1 MRGPLGSK
9 TSTTYE
15 QKITRHHLI
24 SIAFVGAMACAPP
37 TRGPSGEARP
47 ALDSLIPALLD
58 SAGVPGLALAIV
70 SRGRIV
76 WAQGFGSRRQGEAE
90 GIDTATVFEAA
101 SLGKPVFTYAVMKL
115 VDQGRFDLDRP
126 LVSYQPLPD
135 LSQDPR
141 YQRIT
146 ARMVLSH
153 TSGLPNEVRPGEH
166 LSLQFDPGTRFG
178 YSGAGFAYLQRV
190 VEGVVRMPLDRFMR
204 RMVFEPL
211 HMTRS
216 AYRWERRF
224 AGNFAIGH
232 DDYGSP
238 RAPTQPSTANAAA
251 SLHTTAAD
259 YARFLLAML
268 DTTGVRTRSPRSM
281 LAQETGVT
289 TEIFWGLGW
298 ALQETDSGR
307 VFWHWGDNSN
317 SGYTSYVQGDPVRG
331 TGFVFFTNSTSGLSL
346 ADAMI
351 RHLTEMQ
358 EPAVAFMNHEQFD
371 APTRRV
377 RLSLETRIR
386 TLGIAAGLS
395 YLDSIMPSFPEGL
408 PEDVLNR
415 LGYRLLAVGQVRA
428 AVVIFRK
435 NVEAYPNSA
444 NAYDS
449 LGEAYAV
456 AGDTS
461 SAIANYRHSLALDP
475 RNSTAVRMLARF
487 GVNP

>member
-1 MRGPLGSK
+1 M
-9 TSTTYE
+9 
-15 QKITRHHLI
+15 
-24 SIAFVGAMACAPP
+24 GAMACAAPSP
-37 TRGPSGEARP
+37 ASSGEARP

-58 SAGVPGLALAIV
+58 SAGVPGLALAIA

-76 WAQGFGSRRQGEAE
+76 WAQGFGSRRQASAE
-90 GIDTATVFEAA
+90 PIDTSTVFEAA
-101 SLGKPVFTYAVMKL
+101 SLGKPVFAYAVMKL
-115 VDQGRFDLDRP
+115 ADEGCFDLDRP
-126 LVSYQPLPD
+126 LASYQPLPA
-135 LSQDPR
+135 LSQDSG

-146 ARMVLSH
+146 GRMVLSH
-153 TSGLPNEVRPGEH
+153 TSGLPNELRPGEH
-166 LSLQFDPGTRFG
+166 LSLQFEPGTRFG
-178 YSGAGFAYLQRV
+178 YSGVGFGYLQQV
-190 VEGVVRMPLDRFMR
+190 VEGVVRMPLDSFMR
-204 RMVFEPL
+204 RMVFDPL

-238 RAPTQPSTANAAA
+238 RPPTQPTTANTAA

-259 YARFLLAML
+259 YGRFLLAML
-268 DTTGVRTRSPRSM
+268 DTSGVRTRSSRSM
-281 LAQETGVT
+281 LAQETSVT
-289 TEIFWGLGW
+289 TGISWGLGW

-331 TGFVFFTNSTSGLSL
+331 TGFVFFTNSTAGLSL
-346 ADAMI
+346 AEAMI
-351 RHLTEMQ
+351 RHLTGQQ
-358 EPAVAFMNHEQFD
+358 EPAVAFMHHEQFD

-377 RLSLETRIR
+377 RRSLETRIR

-408 PEDVLNR
+408 PEDLLNR
-415 LGYRLLAVGQVRA
+415 LGYRLLAVGQDSA
-428 AVVIFRK
+428 AVIIFRK

-444 NAYDS
+444 NVYDS
-449 LGEAYAV
+449 LGEAYAI

-461 SAIANYRHSLALDP
+461 SAIASYRRSLALDP
-475 RNSTAVRMLARF
+475 KNSNAARMLARLRA
-487 GVNP
+487 NP